1 MKKLQYI
8 LPICLAL
15 TFCKTKES
23 TTVQQV
29 DAEIHIQEQMADSAR
44 KQQDIVIK
52 KGDKVVAKIK
62 KAPKVSQL
70 LPSISDLPTKGKI
83 AKMDDKVVQDAFT
96 YDSTRTVLIE
106 KEIDCDSCAK
116 NITELKQTIQ
126 TERQIRDDLEVSL
139 NKKSKMLNDSIASMT
154 KQHKKDVRKAQWKG
168 IKKGVVGV
176 LLAVVA
182 IFTYDQITKL

>member
-8 LPICLAL
+8 LPICLVL

-23 TTVQQV
+23 ATVQQV

-44 KQQDIVIK
+44 KQQDVVIN
-52 KGDKVVAKIK
+52 KGDKIVAKIK
-62 KAPKVSQL
+62 KSPKVLQL

-83 AKMDDKVVQDAFT
+83 AKIDGKVVQDSSS

-106 KEIDCDSCAK
+106 KEIDCDFCAK
-116 NITELKQTIQ
+116 NITDLKQTIQ
-126 TERQIRDDLEVSL
+126 TERKVRDALEAFL
-139 NKKSKMLNDSIASMT
+139 NKKGKILNDSIVSMT

-176 LLAVVA
+176 LLAVAA
-182 IFTYDQITKL
+182 IFTIQKVSNV

>member
-1 MKKLQYI
+1 MKKFQYI
-8 LPICLAL
+8 IPICLVL

-23 TTVQQV
+23 ATIQQV

-52 KGDKVVAKIK
+52 KGDAIVTKIK
-62 KAPKVSQL
+62 KSPKVSQL

-83 AKMDDKVVQDAFT
+83 AKVDGKVVQDSST
-96 YDSTRTVLIE
+96 YDSTRIILIE

-139 NKKSKMLNDSIASMT
+139 NKKSDILSDSVASMT

-168 IKKGVVGV
+168 IKKGIVGV
-176 LLAVVA
+176 LLAVAA
-182 IFTYDQITKL
+182 IFTIQKVSTL